1 MSAARREEP
10 WRVTLSPSRSHCGGL
25 TVRIAGEVC
34 VLRCSGAMHV
44 VAHDVLIAADLH
56 LEKGSSY
63 AARGQMLP
71 PYDSAATLSRLEDE
85 VAELN
90 PARVVLLGDSFHD
103 SRSIARLADRDR
115 ETLERMAFGRDWLW
129 LEGNHDREALLS
141 QNGGADLARLP
152 GSVIETLVLGALR
165 LVHEPQAG
173 DQPGEVAGHLH
184 PSARVAAHGRGVR
197 RPCFITDGQR
207 IILPAF
213 GAFTGG
219 LNVRDPAIAG
229 LFSTPPLAAA
239 LGRDK
244 VHPIAWSALL

>member
-1 MSAARREEP
+1 MSAVHKEM
-10 WRVTLSPSRSHCGGL
+10 WRLMLQPTRSRCGGL
-25 TVRIAGEVC
+25 RVTIAGEVC

-44 VAHDVLIAADLH
+44 VEHDVLIAADLH
-56 LEKGSSY
+56 LEKGSAY

-85 VAELN
+85 IAELN

-103 SRSIARLADRDR
+103 KRSIPRMADSDR

-141 QNGGADLARLP
+141 HMGGADLERLP
-152 GSVIETLVLGALR
+152 GSVIETMTLGALR
-165 LVHEPQAG
+165 LVHEPQPG

-184 PSARVAAHGRGVR
+184 PSARVAAHARSVR

-207 IILPAF
+207 IVLPAF

-229 LFSTPPLAAA
+229 LFSTAPLAAA
-239 LGRDK
+239 LGRDR
-244 VHPIAWSALL
+244 VHPIAWASLL